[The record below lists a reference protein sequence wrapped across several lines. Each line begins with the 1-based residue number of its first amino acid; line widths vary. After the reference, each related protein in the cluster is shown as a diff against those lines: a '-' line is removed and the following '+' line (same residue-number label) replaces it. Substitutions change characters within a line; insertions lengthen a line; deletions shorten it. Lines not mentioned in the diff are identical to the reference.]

1 MNSYLSSNRE
11 SMMSM
16 STERHLSEM
25 ELAAGLPEAR
35 RSPADAGTLAR
46 IVVRPDKELRVLPE
60 SCQVTGEAGIPED
73 RWARYCTRRLPDGRL
88 NPDTQLT
95 LTNIRWLAVIA
106 GDAERFP
113 LSGDNL
119 LVDLDISHANLPTG
133 QRLKIGEAVIEI
145 AAHPH
150 NGCDKFSKRFGA
162 DALKF
167 VNSPEGKMQRLRG
180 VHAQVVQAGRIT
192 VGDRIEKL

>member
-11 SMMSM
+11 LMMSM

-60 SCQVTGEAGIPED
+60 SCQITAEAGIPED

-95 LTNIRWLAVIA
+95 LMNARVNALVSG
-106 GDAERFP
+106 GDGRGP

-119 LVDLDISHANLPTG
+119 LVDLDISHANL
-133 QRLKIGEAVIEI
+133 
-145 AAHPH
+145 
-150 NGCDKFSKRFGA
+150 
-162 DALKF
+162 
-167 VNSPEGKMQRLRG
+167 
-180 VHAQVVQAGRIT
+180 HAG
-192 VGDRIEKL
+192 